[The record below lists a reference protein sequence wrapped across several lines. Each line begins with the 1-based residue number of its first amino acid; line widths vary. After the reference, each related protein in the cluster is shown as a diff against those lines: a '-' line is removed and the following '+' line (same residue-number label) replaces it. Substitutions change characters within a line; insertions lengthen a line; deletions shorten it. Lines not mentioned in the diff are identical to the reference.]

1 VARRKAC
8 GEPVRGQLCY
18 ERRMSVQSIMTK
30 TVVSAS
36 PDATV
41 REAIQLIDDNDIRH
55 LPIVEHGRLIGIVSD
70 RDLRG
75 CERERPDEQLGT
87 ALRELMSHEPLCM
100 EAGESIKTLIDVML
114 EYKIGALPVVGRDG
128 ELIGIVSYIDVLQH
142 ARALLFPH
150 AHE

>member
-1 VARRKAC
+1 
-8 GEPVRGQLCY
+8 
-18 ERRMSVQSIMTK
+18 MSVQSIMTK

-55 LPIVEHGRLIGIVSD
+55 LPIVEGGRLVGIVSD
-70 RDLRG
+70 RDLRAY
-75 CERERPDEQLGT
+75 ERAGSDEQLAT
-87 ALRELMSHEPLCM
+87 ALREVMSHEPLCM
-100 EAGESIKTLIDVML
+100 EAGESVEALIGVML

-150 AHE
+150 SE

>member
-1 VARRKAC
+1 
-8 GEPVRGQLCY
+8 
-18 ERRMSVQSIMTK
+18 MSVQSIMTK

>member
-1 VARRKAC
+1 M
-8 GEPVRGQLCY
+8 Q
-18 ERRMSVQSIMTK
+18 RRMSVQSIMTK

-55 LPIVEHGRLIGIVSD
+55 LPIVENGRLVGIVSD

-75 CERERPDEQLGT
+75 YERERSELRLAT
-87 ALRELMSHEPLCM
+87 ALREVMSHEPLCM
-100 EAGESIKTLIDVML
+100 ETGESIETLIGVML

-128 ELIGIVSYIDVLQH
+128 ELVGIVSYIDVLRH

-150 AHE
+150 AAE

>member
-1 VARRKAC
+1 
-8 GEPVRGQLCY
+8 
-18 ERRMSVQSIMTK
+18 MSVQSIMTK

-41 REAIQLIDDNDIRH
+41 REAIELIDDNDIRH
-55 LPIVEHGRLIGIVSD
+55 LPVVEDGRLIGIVSD

-75 CERERPDEQLGT
+75 YERERSEQRLTT
-87 ALRELMSHEPLCM
+87 ALREVMSHEPLCM
-100 EAGESIKTLIDVML
+100 EAGESIETLIDVML
-114 EYKIGALPVVGRDG
+114 EYKVGALPVVGPGG

-150 AHE
+150 SVE